1 LISNIIDKSDNSF
14 VISIIDNMILICTPL
29 YNIYVHM
36 LVFCTKTETVLQEGK
51 TKATIKVNNK
61 ITVKEEI
68 NKSTTV
74 TACS

>member
-1 LISNIIDKSDNSF
+1 
-14 VISIIDNMILICTPL
+14 
-29 YNIYVHM
+29 M